1 MNPSEQLRFQALY
14 QEHLNALKRQGK
26 ADATIDGYSRAI
38 RRITEFTGLCPDQ
51 LTERHLKDYFDQLIK
66 THSWSTIKIDRNG
79 VQFFYK
85 HVLGRQWQWIN
96 IVKPPCVKRLP
107 DILSISEV
115 SRLIHHTHEY
125 RYQTYLLTVYSMGLR
140 LSEALN
146 LRIADIDKHRMK
158 VHIRSGKGS
167 KDRFVTL
174 PQRTLDQLRD
184 YWATHRHPSLLF
196 PKGKMPEQRHQALVP
211 MDRGGTQKSV
221 KAIALS
227 AGIRKRVTIHNLRH
241 CYGAH
246 LVEAGVHLRA
256 IQHEMGHECPKTT
269 ALYTQLTHV
278 TQLDTDQMINQ
289 MVDRLTFTPRL
300 DP

>member
-1 MNPSEQLRFQALY
+1 MNTSERLRFQTLY
-14 QEHLNALKRQGK
+14 QRHLSALKRQGK
-26 ADATIDGYSRAI
+26 AQATIDGYSRAI
-38 RRITEFTGLCPDQ
+38 RRITEFTNLCPDQ
-51 LTERHLKDYFDQLIK
+51 LTEQHLKDYFDQLLQ

-79 VQFFYK
+79 LQFFYK
-85 HVLGRQWQWIN
+85 HVLDRQWQWIN
-96 IVKPPCVKRLP
+96 IVKPPTVKRLP

-115 SRLIHHTHEY
+115 SRLIDHTREN

-146 LRIADIDKHRMK
+146 LNVGDIDNSRMK
-158 VHIRSGKGS
+158 VHIRAGKGR

-174 PQRTLDQLRD
+174 PQRTLSHLRG
-184 YWATHRHPSLLF
+184 YWATHRHPCLLF
-196 PKGKMPEQRHQALVP
+196 PKGKTPEQRHQALTP

-227 AGIRKRVTIHNLRH
+227 AGIHKRVTIHNLRH

-269 ALYTQLTHV
+269 AIYTQI
-278 TQLDTDQMINQ
+278 TQSAQVDTDQMINQ
-289 MVDRLTFTPRL
+289 IVDRLSFTPRL
-300 DP
+300 NP